1 MGGPE
6 WPPSPWRLLRTIAAC
21 WFDATE
27 PPCSAGVRDGIL
39 EALGRAGAPRIWV
52 PKASFNE
59 IPFYQPVTKEVQRN
73 VGGKKVGLRE
83 INSRVLHYDHFAVLA
98 APDVY
103 FVFDT
108 DLTEEQRA
116 VLSRLLSRARYFGRA
131 ESRASVGLAEPD
143 QQKPD
148 GYFEARPSGHDARG
162 VPMVR
167 RNVLVMTPE
176 FNAPDL
182 WRVREP
188 SRAKGKAGSR
198 TQSGASTGD
207 SAAPQHF
214 VEALISAKKPL
225 PDGTRWLEYELP
237 RQAVVQQLPK
247 RRISRASSPVVSA
260 AEIHFRLFRRVPIP
274 VLQTVLLARD
284 FRDQAVRRYSHAT
297 GSHSVLLSG
306 REEDGSVARGH
317 RHAYYLPRPTRSSV
331 GFLEQLVVVL
341 PGGEFGVDQQVL
353 DAMLGITRLLRRDP
367 YPVLVVPE
375 EVRSAPTTSSA
386 STWRS
391 LTPFL
396 PPLQHRPRR
405 DRTDPVQQMLRA
417 VEESVERT
425 PAQTSLMDRQV
436 VPVLSHLYASSNAST
451 ESPQR
456 HRITRR
462 AGFTFQLEFS
472 EPVQIWPAIGADAHF
487 GLGQFEPVD
496 CDGEEVAQQQH
507 TAAALRAA
515 ADAERWAGAVLY
527 SARPKSAVLNSPPAR
542 IPRHFRAQS

>member
-1 MGGPE
+1 MPPVVVQVTLLSGRYHAHPWGQAQHAMGGPE
-6 WPPSPWRLLRTIAAC
+6 WPPSPWRLLRAIAA
-21 WFDATE
+21 WWLDATE
-27 PPCSAGVRDGIL
+27 PPCSAEVRDGIL
-39 EALGRAGAPRIWV
+39 SALGRAGAPRIWV

-103 FVFDT
+103 FAFDT
-108 DLTEEQRA
+108 DLTEDQRA
-116 VLSRLLSRARYFGRA
+116 ALSRLLSRARYFGRA
-131 ESRASVGLAEPD
+131 ESRASVRLAEPD

-148 GYFEARPSGHDARG
+148 GYFEATPSGHARG
-162 VPMVR
+162 APMVR
-167 RNVLVMTPE
+167 RNVLVTTPE

-188 SRAKGKAGSR
+188 SRAKGKVDPR
-198 TQSGASTGD
+198 SGASTGD
-207 SAAPQHF
+207 TEAPQHF

-225 PDGTRWLEYELP
+225 PDSTRWLEYELP
-237 RQAVVQQLPK
+237 RPAVVQQLPK
-247 RRISRASSPVVSA
+247 RRIIRASSPVVPA
-260 AEIHFRLFRRVPIP
+260 AEIHFGLFRRVPIP

-317 RHAYYLPRPTRSSV
+317 RHAYYLPRPTRSSA

-341 PGGEFGVDQQVL
+341 PGGELGVDQEVL

-375 EVRSAPTTSSA
+375 EVRFAPTTSSA

-425 PAQTSLMDRQV
+425 PNQTSLMDRQV
-436 VPVLSHLYASSNAST
+436 VPVLSHLYSSSDSSS
-451 ESPQR
+451 ESPEC

-462 AGFTFQLEFS
+462 AGFLFELQFS
-472 EPVQIWPAIGADAHF
+472 QPVQFPAAIGADAHF
-487 GLGQFEPVD
+487 GLGQFRPADSDELKSPNNSM
-496 CDGEEVAQQQH
+496 QR
-507 TAAALRAA
+507 TALRAA
-515 ADAERWAGAVLY
+515 ADAER
-527 SARPKSAVLNSPPAR
+527 
-542 IPRHFRAQS
+542 

>member
-131 ESRASVGLAEPD
+131 ESRASVALAEAD
-143 QQKPD
+143 RQRPD
-148 GYFEARPSGHDARG
+148 GYFEATPSRHNARG
-162 VPMVR
+162 VPVVR
-167 RNVLVMTPE
+167 RKVLVTTPKFE
-176 FNAPDL
+176 ACDL
-182 WRVREP
+182 WQVREP
-188 SRAKGKAGSR
+188 SSAKRKASSRARSDTSLEGLG
-198 TQSGASTGD
+198 
-207 SAAPQHF
+207 APQHL

-225 PDGTRWLEYELP
+225 PDGTGWLDYELP
-237 RQAVVQQLPK
+237 RAAVVQQLPK
-247 RRISRASSPVVSA
+247 RRLTLPSSPVVPA

-284 FRDQAVRRYSHAT
+284 FRDQAVRRYSQAT
-297 GSHSVLLSG
+297 GGHSLLLSG

-317 RHAYYLPRPTRSSV
+317 RHAYYLPRPTRSSA

-341 PGGEFGVDQQVL
+341 PGGELGVDQDVL
-353 DAMLGITRLLRRDP
+353 DAMLGITRLLRRDR

-375 EVRSAPTTSSA
+375 EVRAAPTASSA
-386 STWRS
+386 ATWRS

-405 DRTDPVQQMLRA
+405 DRTDPVQQMLRP
-417 VEESVERT
+417 VEESVERRPDHT
-425 PAQTSLMDRQV
+425 WLMDRQV
-436 VPVLSHLYASSNAST
+436 VPVLSHLYGPSDATAHT
-451 ESPQR
+451 PPC

-462 AGFTFQLEFS
+462 AGFLFQLEFS
-472 EPVQIWPAIGADAHF
+472 EPVQLPVAIGADAHF
-487 GLGQFEPVD
+487 GLGQFEPVGV
-496 CDGEEVAQQQH
+496 DGEDVAQQQH
-507 TAAALRAA
+507 A
-515 ADAERWAGAVLY
+515 ADGA
-527 SARPKSAVLNSPPAR
+527 ARR
-542 IPRHFRAQS
+542 R

>member
-1 MGGPE
+1 MSEQVMAQTVIRVSLLSGRYHAHPWGQAQHAMGGPE

-21 WFDATE
+21 WFDAPD
-27 PPCSAGVRDGIL
+27 PPCSADIRNEIIS
-39 EALGRAGAPRIWV
+39 ALGRAGAPRIWI

-83 INSRVLHYDHFAVLA
+83 INSRVVHYDHFAVLA

-103 FVFDT
+103 FRFDT
-108 DLTEEQRA
+108 GLTEEQRA

-131 ESRASVGLAEPD
+131 ESRASVELAESD

-148 GYFEARPSGHDARG
+148 GYFETTPSGHDARR

-167 RNVLVMTPE
+167 RNVLVTTPE

-188 SRAKGKAGSR
+188 SRAKRKAGPRARSD
-198 TQSGASTGD
+198 ASPGD
-207 SAAPQHF
+207 SEAPQHF
-214 VEALISAKKPL
+214 VEALISAKKLL

-237 RQAVVQQLPK
+237 RPAVVQQLPK
-247 RRISRASSPVVSA
+247 RRISQASSPVVPA
-260 AEIHFRLFRRVPIP
+260 AEIHLRLFRRVPIP
-274 VLQTVLLARD
+274 VLHTVLLARD
-284 FRDQAVRRYSHAT
+284 FRDQAVRRHSHAT
-297 GSHSVLLSG
+297 DRHSVLLSG
-306 REEDGSVARGH
+306 REEDGNVARGH
-317 RHAYYLPRPTRSSV
+317 RHAYYLPRPTRSSA
-331 GFLEQLVVVL
+331 GFLERLVVVL
-341 PGGEFGVDQQVL
+341 PGGELGIDQEVL
-353 DAMLGITRLLRRDP
+353 DAILGITRLLKRDP

-417 VEESVERT
+417 VDESVGRT
-425 PAQTSLMDRQV
+425 PAQTSLVDRQI
-436 VPVLSHLYASSNAST
+436 VPILSHLYISSGSST

-456 HRITRR
+456 HGITRR
-462 AGFTFQLEFS
+462 AGFAFELEFS
-472 EPVQIWPAIGADAHF
+472 EPVRVPTAIGADAHF
-487 GLGQFEPVD
+487 GLGQFVPVP
-496 CDGEEVAQQQH
+496 GSS
-507 TAAALRAA
+507 
-515 ADAERWAGAVLY
+515 G
-527 SARPKSAVLNSPPAR
+527 P
-542 IPRHFRAQS
+542 

>member
-1 MGGPE
+1 MPPIVVQVTLPSGRYHAHPWGQAQHAMGGPE
-6 WPPSPWRLLRTIAAC
+6 WPPSPWRLLRAIAAW

-27 PPCSAGVRDGIL
+27 PPCSAEDRNGIL
-39 EALGRAGAPRIWV
+39 NALGRAGAPRIWV

-98 APDVY
+98 APDIY
-103 FVFDT
+103 FAFDT
-108 DLTEEQRA
+108 DLTEDQRA
-116 VLSRLLSRARYFGRA
+116 ALSHLLSRARYFGRA
-131 ESRASVGLAEPD
+131 ESRASVRLAEPG

-148 GYFEARPSGHDARG
+148 DYFEATPSGHARG
-162 VPMVR
+162 APMVR
-167 RNVLVMTPE
+167 RNVLVTTPE

-188 SRAKGKAGSR
+188 SRAKGKAGPR
-198 TQSGASTGD
+198 SGASAGD
-207 SAAPQHF
+207 TEAPQHF
-214 VEALISAKKPL
+214 VEALISAKKPV

-237 RQAVVQQLPK
+237 RSAVVQQLPK
-247 RRISRASSPVVSA
+247 RRISRASSPDVPA

-297 GSHSVLLSG
+297 GRDSVLLSG
-306 REEDGSVARGH
+306 REEDGSIARGH
-317 RHAYYLPRPTRSSV
+317 RHAYYLPRPTRSSA
-331 GFLEQLVVVL
+331 GFLEQLVVVI
-341 PGGEFGVDQQVL
+341 PGGELGVDQEVL

-375 EVRSAPTTSSA
+375 EVRAAPTTSSSA
-386 STWRS
+386 TWRS

-425 PAQTSLMDRQV
+425 PDQMSLMDRQV
-436 VPVLSHLYASSNAST
+436 VPVLGHRYGPPESDASANAPPRS
-451 ESPQR
+451 QIR
-456 HRITRR
+456 RR
-462 AGFTFQLEFS
+462 AGFAFQIEFS
-472 EPVQIWPAIGADAHF
+472 EPAQMPTAIGADAHF
-487 GLGQFEPVD
+487 GLGQFAPVGD
-496 CDGEEVAQQQH
+496 EEA
-507 TAAALRAA
+507 
-515 ADAERWAGAVLY
+515 
-527 SARPKSAVLNSPPAR
+527 PAPCASR
-542 IPRHFRAQS
+542 RVC